1 MQNAKSK
8 IMTAATE
15 TRAPSAGSRRP
26 DAPLIEAIEE
36 RAAGDPDFWA
46 FANSERARGSRELYQ
61 YPAMMVSPMQ
71 GELLEVIVQHRG
83 GRPSVI
89 DPFVGSGT
97 TLGEA
102 MRLGLDFTGV
112 DINALAILICQVKS
126 RGAGGLD
133 LDATIDDVV
142 ANRRAKAPA
151 SLLCDPWIARWYRPD
166 VAARLGALHAAI
178 ARIDDIHV
186 RRFLWISLAE
196 VARTTGHM
204 RLSTPKL
211 QRREPSGLVRP
222 IDVAEAFTDVARRN
236 LRELKRHTSEL
247 RELGH
252 LTRRGRYRGEVRLT
266 RGDVR
271 DLEPRRLAAEVVITS
286 PPYGDNQ
293 TTMPYGQQSF
303 LPLKW
308 TDPNDI
314 DPRLDPALLESA
326 RRLDGRSLGG
336 SRQINGDAV
345 KDVCERS
352 PTLARTLKKLSQQ
365 RDARL
370 RVSSFF
376 ADLDGALD
384 RVVGGAAP
392 DAHLVLTLG
401 DRTVARSCVANASI
415 VTELLESRGCHLVTT
430 LARPLR
436 RNKRMATRNEYAETI
451 RSETVL
457 IMRR

>member
-1 MQNAKSK
+1 MKLAKAS
-8 IMTAATE
+8 ARSVVPRRDD
-15 TRAPSAGSRRP
+15 TR
-26 DAPLIEAIEE
+26 LIQAIEE
-36 RAAGDPDFWA
+36 RAGDDPNFWA
-46 FANSERARGSRELYQ
+46 FANAERARGARELYQ

-71 GELLEVIVQHRG
+71 GELLDVIAQHRG
-83 GRPSVI
+83 GSPRVT

-112 DINALAILICQVKS
+112 DINALAILICQVKA
-126 RGAGGLD
+126 RGATGLD
-133 LDATIDDVV
+133 LAAAIDAVV
-142 ANRRAKAPA
+142 ANRRAKGPM
-151 SLLCDPWIARWYRPD
+151 SLLRDPWTARWYRPD
-166 VAARLGALHAAI
+166 VAAGLGALHAAI
-178 ARIDDIHV
+178 RRVDDIHV

-211 QRREPSGLVRP
+211 QRREASGLVRP
-222 IDVAEAFTDVARRN
+222 IDVAGAFATVARRN
-236 LRELKRHTSEL
+236 LEELERHTGEL
-247 RELGH
+247 RDLGR
-252 LTRRGRYRGEVRLT
+252 LTRRGRYRGEVRLL

-271 DLEPRRLAAEVVITS
+271 DLEPRRLAADVVLTS

-336 SRQINGDAV
+336 SRRIKEDAI

-352 PTLARTLKKLSQQ
+352 PTLARTVKKLAQA
-365 RDARL
+365 RDPRL

-384 RVVGGAAP
+384 RVVAGAAP
-392 DAHLVLTLG
+392 NAHLVLTLG
-401 DRTVARSCVANASI
+401 DRTVARSCVANAAI
-415 VTELLESRGCHLVTT
+415 VTELLESRDCHLVTT
-430 LARPLR
+430 LERPLR